1 LLSSIQPDKRPTEQ
15 LQAARSFLIPPAARV
30 TAKKSTRR
38 QLCNRTA
45 GFVSWRNSTSS
56 SDSGSAAREDEAAD
70 DDAADDDA
78 AALDGDAFRFALARF
93 AEAASTSPALA
104 SASSADSGCLREAFD
119 DIARHFAAARSSD

>member
-1 LLSSIQPDKRPTEQ
+1 MRWQSYRAWIC
-15 LQAARSFLIPPAARV
+15 A
-30 TAKKSTRR
+30 
-38 QLCNRTA
+38 A

-70 DDAADDDA
+70 DDAA
-78 AALDGDAFRFALARF
+78 ALDGDAFRFALERF

-119 DIARHFAAARSSD
+119 DIARHFAAARPAEARD